1 MDHYHLGHIRAS
13 SDHHFAP
20 RNSERAHNFAL
31 VCRRWSRSIACIPC
45 TTQRCGESAHQLAA
59 RPAAG
64 SVSGRAR
71 ARAASFR
78 LRSDGDAS
86 ALSLHIR
93 LRPGLVGKTM
103 RVNTRG
109 AVADAA
115 QGERDPRPGRALP
128 IRREAHH
135 CAIVGHTQSTVYW
148 LGSTS
153 SH

>member
-1 MDHYHLGHIRAS
+1 VHT
-13 SDHHFAP
+13 
-20 RNSERAHNFAL
+20 
-31 VCRRWSRSIACIPC
+31 

-78 LRSDGDAS
+78 LRSDGDAR

-93 LRPGLVGKTM
+93 LRLGLVGKTM
-103 RVNTRG
+103 HLRERVNTRG

-115 QGERDPRPGRALP
+115 QGERDPRPGRARP
-128 IRREAHH
+128 IRRAAHRT
-135 CAIVGHTQSTVYW
+135 AIVGHTQSTVYW